1 MCRLRHILVTGGNF
15 LGIRAVW
22 LIDQRSSNSTLAR
35 KTRFQGGQ
43 GERRTLNPQGSAY
56 KFWRWNLFSVTTRR
70 KRLLAS
76 SILCGFMLPAAGA
89 WAQQAATPD
98 ESAQVEEIVVTGS
111 RIARPDL
118 TSASPIATVGDKELK
133 QSGVVNTEN
142 LLNTLPQ
149 AVPGITSTVN
159 NGSNGTATVN
169 LRGLGSNRT
178 LVLVDGKR
186 QTPTTQSGTVDI
198 NLIPPAL
205 IKRIE
210 VVSGGGAAVY
220 GSDAVS
226 GVVNF
231 MLKQDFEGMEFS
243 AGYSETDKG
252 EAPIYSADL
261 TIGANFADR
270 KGNVVL
276 SLGYN
281 KREALTQGKRGGML
295 STAWGDNAT
304 KTGFVPS
311 GSGSNEQGRINPFV
325 AGKFINLTGLGRAP
339 TAADSAL
346 FLPDGN
352 IRLYNDATDTYN
364 FAPINYVQTPQE
376 RFSVTSLAHYEIKPG
391 LQVYAKGNFVNSQ
404 VVTQLAPTP
413 VGTRTFRFT
422 LDNNPF
428 LTDAAKQ
435 ALNGL
440 GSTTA
445 YTIPASSSWTAGT
458 FTDVDS
464 DGDGLFDTVTGS
476 FNRRLTEVGP
486 RVSKFNF
493 FGYQMQLGI
502 KGDIEA
508 INGGFDVYYQYGN
521 THGSN
526 SLLGDTS
533 LARIQQALLL
543 NSTGTGCADPSGGCV
558 PINLFGQGNISK
570 AAADFI
576 KTRINSSQD
585 YEQQYGGF
593 SINGDSA
600 NMFSLPA
607 GPIGF
612 AIGGE
617 YRAEEFAFLPSQDL
631 ATGNL
636 TGFNASPP
644 VSGRFD
650 VYEGYA
656 ELLVPLL
663 KDLPLIKSLD
673 LELAGRTSD
682 YTGQPHPVKTYKVA
696 GTWKVYDDLMLRASY
711 NKAIRAPSIGE
722 LYSPQ
727 SNGFPTATDPCS
739 SRGAP
744 NAAVRQACINSGV
757 AANLVGLINAN
768 QQTQT
773 LSGGNPNLRPEQA
786 KTFTTGFAY
795 TPSWLPGFS
804 VTADYF
810 DIKINDTID
819 SFGSSASNVLAVCYG
834 SVVNGNPNSPYCQS
848 IIRLA
853 NGSIDYISLTNQNI
867 ATLKTKGLDIGVAY
881 RTTLENLGLP
891 DWGSLAFRSLYTNT
905 WEWTKIPDAISAPIK
920 CADKFG
926 ARCGT
931 AIPRHK
937 LRSTMNWT
945 MNQFGVN
952 VVWSHLDDVT
962 DDNPSSVFTVERIGA
977 KNYWD
982 LSADWNVNDNVAF
995 TAGVRNLTQ
1004 ESYPILGGNA
1014 SPSNSGYPAVYDV
1027 LGRVFFINA
1036 RLRY

>member
-1 MCRLRHILVTGGNF
+1 
-15 LGIRAVW
+15 
-22 LIDQRSSNSTLAR
+22 
-35 KTRFQGGQ
+35 
-43 GERRTLNPQGSAY
+43 
-56 KFWRWNLFSVTTRR
+56 
-70 KRLLAS
+70 
-76 SILCGFMLPAAGA
+76 MLPAAGA
-89 WAQQAATPD
+89 WAQQATPD

-118 TSASPIATVGDKELK
+118 TSSSPVAQVGAQELK

-186 QTPTTQSGTVDI
+186 QTPTTQGGSVDL

-205 IKRIE
+205 IKRID
-210 VVSGGGAAVY
+210 VVSGGGSAVY
-220 GSDAVS
+220 GSDAVA

-231 MLKQDFEGMEFS
+231 VLKNDFEGMEFT
-243 AGYSETDKG
+243 AGYSDTDKG
-252 EAPIYSADL
+252 EAPIYSSDL

-281 KREALTQGKRGGML
+281 KREALTQAKRGGML

-304 KTGFVPS
+304 KTGLVPS
-311 GSGSNEQGRINPFV
+311 GSGSNEPGQVGAFV
-325 AGKFINLTGLGRAP
+325 AGKFITLPGVANN
-339 TAADSAL
+339 AANAAL
-346 FLPDGN
+346 FLTDGN
-352 IRLYNDATDTYN
+352 VRLYNSATDTYN
-364 FAPINYVQTPQE
+364 FAPTNYVQTPQE
-376 RFSVTSLAHYEIKPG
+376 RFSVTSMASYEIKPG
-391 LQVYAKGNFVNSQ
+391 LTAYAKGNFVNSQ
-404 VVTQLAPTP
+404 VVTQLAATP
-413 VGTRTFRFT
+413 VGSRTFRFS

-428 LTDAAKQ
+428 LTPAAKA
-435 ALNGL
+435 ALNSL
-440 GSTTA
+440 GSSTA

-458 FTDVDS
+458 FVDA
-464 DGDGLFDTVTGS
+464 DANGNGIYDTVTGV
-476 FNRRLTEVGP
+476 FNRRLSEVGP
-486 RVSKFNF
+486 RISKFNF
-493 FGYQMQLGI
+493 FGYQMQLGL
-502 KGDIEA
+502 KGDISA
-508 INGGFDVYYQYGN
+508 INGGFDIYYQYGN

-526 SLLGDTS
+526 SLIGDTS

-543 NSTGTGCADPSGGCV
+543 NAAGTGCLDPSGGCV

-593 SINGDSA
+593 SINGDTA

-612 AIGGE
+612 AVGAE

-656 ELLVPLL
+656 EVLVPLL
-663 KDLPLIKSLD
+663 KDLPLIKALD

-682 YTGQPHPVKTYKVA
+682 YTGQPHPVKTWKVA
-696 GTWKVYDDLMLRASY
+696 GSWKVFDDLMLRASY
-711 NKAIRAPSIGE
+711 NKAIRAPSIGD
-722 LYSPQ
+722 LYAPQ

-739 SRGAP
+739 ARGAP
-744 NAAVRQACINSGV
+744 TAAIRQACINSGV
-757 AANLVGLINAN
+757 AASVVGLINAN

-773 LSGGNPNLRPEQA
+773 LSGGNPNLRPEEG
-786 KTFTTGFAY
+786 KTFTAGFAY

-804 VTADYF
+804 MTADYF
-810 DIKINDTID
+810 DIKINDAIA
-819 SFGSSASNVLAVCYG
+819 SFGGSASNVMNVCYG
-834 SVVNGNPNSPYCQS
+834 TLVNGNPNSPYCQA
-848 IIRLA
+848 IRRLA
-853 NGSIDYISLTNQNI
+853 NGSIDFVSLTAQNV
-867 ATLKTKGLDIGVAY
+867 ATITTAGFDVGVTY
-881 RTTLENLGLP
+881 RTTLEKLGLP
-891 DWGSLAFRSLYTNT
+891 DWGSLTFRSLYTNT
-905 WEWTKIPDAISAPIK
+905 WDSTTTPDEISAPVK

-926 ARCGT
+926 TRCGNPT
-931 AIPRHK
+931 PRHK

-945 MNQFGVN
+945 KDQFGVN
-952 VVWSHLDDVT
+952 IVWSHLDDVN
-962 DDNPSSVFTVERIGA
+962 DDAPGTVYTVERIGA

-982 LSADWNVNDNVAF
+982 LSGDWSVTDNVAF

-1014 SPSNSGYPAVYDV
+1014 SPSNSGYPAAYDV
-1027 LGRVFFINA
+1027 LGRMFFINA

>member
-1 MCRLRHILVTGGNF
+1 
-15 LGIRAVW
+15 
-22 LIDQRSSNSTLAR
+22 
-35 KTRFQGGQ
+35 
-43 GERRTLNPQGSAY
+43 
-56 KFWRWNLFSVTTRR
+56 
-70 KRLLAS
+70 
-76 SILCGFMLPAAGA
+76 MLPAASA
-89 WAQQAATPD
+89 WAQQAAAPG
-98 ESAQVEEIVVTGS
+98 ESAQVEEIIVTGS

-149 AVPGITSTVN
+149 AVPGITSNVN

-178 LVLVDGKR
+178 LVLVNGKR

-205 IKRIE
+205 IKRID

-220 GSDAVS
+220 GSDAIS

-231 MLKQDFEGMEFS
+231 ILKNDFEGMEFS
-243 AGYSETDKG
+243 AGYQETDKG
-252 EAPIYSADL
+252 EAPIYSTDL

-281 KREALTQGKRGGML
+281 KREALTQGERGGML
-295 STAWGDNAT
+295 ATAWSDNAAR
-304 KTGFVPS
+304 TGLIPQ
-311 GSGSNEQGRINPFV
+311 GSVSNEQGRVGTFV
-325 AGKFINLTGLGRAP
+325 GGKIINLPGLGRP
-339 TAADSAL
+339 GTSADTAL
-346 FLPDGN
+346 FLQNGDV
-352 IRLYNDATDTYN
+352 RLVSDPADTYN
-364 FAPINYVQTPQE
+364 TSPPNLVQTPQE
-376 RFSVTSLAHYEIKPG
+376 RFSVTSMASYEIKPG
-391 LQVYAKGNFVNSQ
+391 LSVYAKGNFVNSQ
-404 VVTQLAPTP
+404 VTTQLAPTP
-413 VGTRTFRFT
+413 VGNRTFRFT

-428 LTDAAKQ
+428 LTAAAKQ

-440 GSTTA
+440 GSSTA
-445 YTIPASSSWTAGT
+445 YSIPTSSPWTSGT
-458 FTDVDS
+458 FTDVDT
-464 DGDGLFDTVTGS
+464 DGDGLFDTVTGV

-486 RVSKFNF
+486 RISKYNF
-493 FGYQMQLGI
+493 FGYQMQLGV
-502 KGDIEA
+502 KGDIDA
-508 INGGFDVYYQYGN
+508 INGGFDVYFQYGN

-526 SLLGDTS
+526 SLIGDTS
-533 LARIQQALLL
+533 LSRIQQGLLL
-543 NSTGTGCADPSGGCV
+543 NAAGTACADTSNGCV
-558 PINLFGQGNISK
+558 PLNLFGQGNIS
-570 AAADFI
+570 AAAANFI
-576 KTRINSSQD
+576 KTRINSAQD

-593 SINGDSA
+593 SVNGDTA

-612 AIGGE
+612 AFGAE

-631 ATGNL
+631 AIGNV

-656 ELLVPLL
+656 EVLVPLL
-663 KDLPLIKSLD
+663 KDLPLVKSLD

-682 YTGQPHPVKTYKVA
+682 YTGQSHPVKTYKVA
-696 GTWKVYDDLMLRASY
+696 GTWKVFDDLMLRASY

-722 LYSPQ
+722 LYAPQ
-727 SNGFPTATDPCS
+727 SNGFPTSTDPCS
-739 SRGAP
+739 RLVVQTPAL
-744 NAAVRQACINSGV
+744 RQACINSGV
-757 AANLVGLINAN
+757 AAGIVGLINAN
-768 QQTQT
+768 NQTQT

-810 DIKINDTID
+810 DIQINDSID

-834 SVVNGNPNSPYCQS
+834 AAVNGNPASPYCQA
-848 IIRLA
+848 ITRLA
-853 NGSIDYISLTNQNI
+853 NGSIDYISLTNQNV
-867 ATLKTKGLDIGVAY
+867 ATLKTQGVDIGVSY
-881 RTTLENLGLP
+881 RTTMEKLGLP

-905 WEWTKIPDAISAPIK
+905 WEWTKLPDEISAPIK

-937 LRSTMNWT
+937 LRSTLNWT
-945 MNQFGVN
+945 MNQFGMN
-952 VVWSHLDDVT
+952 LVWSHLDDVT
-962 DDNPSSVFTVERIGA
+962 DDNPTSLFSVERIGA

-982 LSADWNVNDNVAF
+982 LSGDWNVNDHVAF

-1014 SPSNSGYPAVYDV
+1014 SPSNAGYPAVYDV
-1027 LGRVFFINA
+1027 LGRMFFINA

>member
-1 MCRLRHILVTGGNF
+1 M
-15 LGIRAVW
+15 
-22 LIDQRSSNSTLAR
+22 
-35 KTRFQGGQ
+35 
-43 GERRTLNPQGSAY
+43 
-56 KFWRWNLFSVTTRR
+56 FSVATRR

-89 WAQQAATPD
+89 WAQQATPD

-118 TSASPIATVGDKELK
+118 TSSSPVAQVGAQELK

-186 QTPTTQSGTVDI
+186 QTPTTQGGSVDL

-205 IKRIE
+205 IKRID
-210 VVSGGGAAVY
+210 VVSGGGSAVY
-220 GSDAVS
+220 GSDAVA

-231 MLKQDFEGMEFS
+231 VLKNDFEGMEFT
-243 AGYSETDKG
+243 AGYSDTDKG
-252 EAPIYSADL
+252 EAPIYSSDL

-281 KREALTQGKRGGML
+281 KREALTQAKRGGML

-304 KTGFVPS
+304 KTGLVPS
-311 GSGSNEQGRINPFV
+311 GSGSNEPGQVGAFV
-325 AGKFINLTGLGRAP
+325 AGKFITLPGVANN
-339 TAADSAL
+339 AANAAL
-346 FLPDGN
+346 FLTDGN
-352 IRLYNDATDTYN
+352 VRLYNSATDTYN
-364 FAPINYVQTPQE
+364 FAPTNYVQTPQE
-376 RFSVTSLAHYEIKPG
+376 RFSVTSMASYEIKPG
-391 LQVYAKGNFVNSQ
+391 LTAYAKGNFVNSQ
-404 VVTQLAPTP
+404 VVTQLAATP
-413 VGTRTFRFT
+413 VGSRTFRFS

-428 LTDAAKQ
+428 LTPAAKA
-435 ALNGL
+435 ALNSL
-440 GSTTA
+440 GSSTA

-458 FTDVDS
+458 FVDA
-464 DGDGLFDTVTGS
+464 DANGNGIYDTVTGV
-476 FNRRLTEVGP
+476 FNRRLSEVGP
-486 RVSKFNF
+486 RISKFNF
-493 FGYQMQLGI
+493 FGYQMQLGL
-502 KGDIEA
+502 KGDISA
-508 INGGFDVYYQYGN
+508 INGGFDIYYQYGN

-526 SLLGDTS
+526 SLIGDTS

-543 NSTGTGCADPSGGCV
+543 NAAGTGCLDPSGGCV

-593 SINGDSA
+593 SINGDTA

-612 AIGGE
+612 AVGAE

-656 ELLVPLL
+656 EVLVPLL
-663 KDLPLIKSLD
+663 KDLPLIKALD

-682 YTGQPHPVKTYKVA
+682 YTGQPHPVKTWKVA
-696 GTWKVYDDLMLRASY
+696 GSWKVFDDLMLRASY
-711 NKAIRAPSIGE
+711 NKAIRAPSIGD
-722 LYSPQ
+722 LYAPQ

-739 SRGAP
+739 ARGAP
-744 NAAVRQACINSGV
+744 TAAIRQACINSGV
-757 AANLVGLINAN
+757 AASVVGLINAN

-773 LSGGNPNLRPEQA
+773 LSGGNPNLRPEEG
-786 KTFTTGFAY
+786 KTFTAGFAY

-804 VTADYF
+804 MTADYF
-810 DIKINDTID
+810 DIKINDAIA
-819 SFGSSASNVLAVCYG
+819 SFGGSASNVMNVCYG
-834 SVVNGNPNSPYCQS
+834 TLVNGNPNSPYCQA
-848 IIRLA
+848 IRRLA
-853 NGSIDYISLTNQNI
+853 NGSIDFVSLTAQNV
-867 ATLKTKGLDIGVAY
+867 ATITTAGFDVGVTY
-881 RTTLENLGLP
+881 RTTLEKLGLP
-891 DWGSLAFRSLYTNT
+891 DWGSLTFRSLYTNT
-905 WEWTKIPDAISAPIK
+905 WDSTTTPDEISAPVK

-926 ARCGT
+926 TRCGNPT
-931 AIPRHK
+931 PRHK

-945 MNQFGVN
+945 KDQFGVN
-952 VVWSHLDDVT
+952 IVWSHLDDVN
-962 DDNPSSVFTVERIGA
+962 DDAPGTVYTVERIGA

-982 LSADWNVNDNVAF
+982 LSGDWSVTDNVAF

-1014 SPSNSGYPAVYDV
+1014 SPSNSGYPAAYDV
-1027 LGRVFFINA
+1027 LGRMFFINA